1 MGGILFPMKTKPDT
15 TIRVDT
21 DAGRAALSSPLRLE
35 ILGLF
40 TRGEPLAIA
49 DMAGLMG
56 RKAGSLYHHVGILEK
71 AGLLRRTGTRPK
83 GKRHEALFMP
93 AALRVEMETPHDDEA
108 AVEHA
113 LKALSSAFR
122 MTERDLGA
130 AVRDTSCEQE
140 GPGRNLFATR
150 MHMRA
155 TPELLAKVNGHLK
168 ALEDLL
174 LAEAGKE
181 QDPEAPAQHLSLTI
195 ALLPIKGRS
204 GLPESE

>member
-1 MGGILFPMKTKPDT
+1 MFSMKTKPDT
-15 TIRVDT
+15 SIRVDT

-71 AGLLRRTGTRPK
+71 AGLLRRVGTRPK

-93 AALRVEMETPHDDEA
+93 AALRMEMEAPHDDQG
-108 AVEHA
+108 AVDFA
-113 LKALSSAFR
+113 VKALASAFR
-122 MTERDLGA
+122 MAERDLGA
-130 AVRDTSCEQE
+130 ALRDGRCERE
-140 GPGRNLFATR
+140 GPQRSLFATR
-150 MHMRA
+150 AHMRA
-155 TPELLAKVNGHLK
+155 TPQLLEKVNGHLK

-174 LAEAGKE
+174 VAEAAKDH
-181 QDPEAPAQHLSLTI
+181 DPSAPAQHLSLTI
-195 ALLPIKGRS
+195 ALLPMKGRS